1 MRAKFADQL
10 FLVEFRASQV
20 DVKSNRVTLVFSIN
34 ELSFSN
40 EHLACAHAVIFEERH
55 TGGLYDLVSVTGK
68 DSVEK
73 FRFGLVVDFNLI
85 VDADTGSLAETL
97 NPVHNFAA
105 HAHLL

>member
-1 MRAKFADQL
+1 MFK
-10 FLVEFRASQV
+10 
-20 DVKSNRVTLVFSIN
+20 
-34 ELSFSN
+34 
-40 EHLACAHAVIFEERH
+40 ERH
-55 TGGLYDLVSVTGK
+55 TGGLNDLVGVAGK

-97 NPVHNFAA
+97 DPVHDFAA